1 MSRLTNVVL
10 GLTTAALTAA
20 GGQLAATATAPNA
33 PAAQAP
39 AAMTAQGHGDEE
51 LGAAIDTILADPR
64 FQGSMVSVA
73 VRDAN
78 TGEPLYERD
87 VERRL
92 NPASNMKLFSSAAAM
107 DALGPDYRFGT
118 DLLADGAV
126 RGGNLRSDLDLRGGG
141 DPTLRAEDYREL
153 ARQLKA
159 AGVDRV
165 QGDLVADDSF
175 FDDVPLATAWSWDD
189 EPFYYSA
196 VTSALTVAPDT
207 DYDSGTVIVRTQP
220 GGAVGSE
227 PVVTLQPQTDAV
239 RVDVRATT
247 SPAGSGTD
255 LTVEREHASDR
266 VVVTGSIAADASANS
281 EWVTVPDP
289 TEYAGDVLARALDAE
304 GVRLTGGVEK
314 GTTPERARVLAGHQS
329 MTVQQLL
336 TPFMKLSNNMH
347 AEALVKTMGRE
358 ASGTGSWGTGLT
370 VVRDYARRMGVDTST
385 LRISDGSGLSR
396 FDLLSAD
403 HIADLLTAVRAEPW
417 FQAWYDALPVAGNP
431 DRFTGGTLRSRMRNT
446 PAADNLHGKTGSL
459 TSVTALS
466 GYVTNAD
473 GRELVFSMVS
483 NNYLSSP
490 RSAEDALGVTLASW
504 SEDDAEVP
512 TVSSQGLRR
521 ATDYGPADLECSWAK
536 AC

>member
-10 GLTTAALTAA
+10 GLTTAALTAT
-20 GGQLAATATAPNA
+20 GGHLAATAQAPTA
-33 PAAQAP
+33 PAAQTQTAS
-39 AAMTAQGHGDEE
+39 TAQGSEE

-73 VRDAN
+73 VRDAG

-87 VERRL
+87 VDRRL

-118 DLLADGAV
+118 DLLADGVV
-126 RGGNLRSDLDLRGGG
+126 RGGNLKSDLYLRGGG
-141 DPTLRAEDYREL
+141 DPTLLADDYREL
-153 ARQLKA
+153 ARQLAA

-165 QGDLVADDSF
+165 EGDVVADDSF

-220 GGAVGSE
+220 GGAAGDQ
-227 PVVTLQPQTDAV
+227 PVVSLQPQTDAV
-239 RVDVRATT
+239 RVDNRATT
-247 SPAGSGTD
+247 GPAGSGTD

-266 VVVTGSIAADASANS
+266 VVVTGSIAADASTNS
-281 EWVTVPDP
+281 EWVTVPEP
-289 TEYAGDVLARALDAE
+289 TAYAGDVLARALDAE
-304 GVRLTGGVEK
+304 GIRLSGRVEQ
-314 GTTPERARVLAGHQS
+314 GRTPQGARVLASHQS
-329 MTVQQLL
+329 MSLQELL

-358 ASGTGSWGTGLT
+358 ATGTGSWGAGLD
-370 VVRDYARRMGVDTST
+370 VVRAYAQRVGVDTSS

-417 FQAWYDALPVAGNP
+417 FQAWFGALPVAGNP

-446 PAADNLHGKTGSL
+446 PAADNLHGKTGSM

-483 NNYLSSP
+483 NNFLQSP

-504 SEDDAEVP
+504 SEDDAEAP
-512 TVSSQGLRR
+512 TVSSRSLGRS
-521 ATDYGPADLECSWAK
+521 TDYGPADLECSWAK